1 MIKQVIRKLKNKYFV
16 FSLIALIWMLFFDR
30 HDLMFQWRMYQKI
43 QQLEKDKLHY
53 QLEIQKLNE
62 ERLMLIKNDEA
73 LEKYAREQYWMKHPN
88 EDLYIIVN
96 D

>member
-1 MIKQVIRKLKNKYFV
+1 MIKRVVKFLRNKYIF
-16 FSLIALIWMLFFDR
+16 FSVLALVWMMFFDR

-53 QLEIQKLNE
+53 QQEIQKLNE
-62 ERLMLIKNDEA
+62 ERLMLIKNEEA
-73 LEKYAREQYWMKHPN
+73 LEKYAREQYWMKQPN

>member
-1 MIKQVIRKLKNKYFV
+1 MFKRVVKFFRNKYV
-16 FSLIALIWMLFFDR
+16 FFSALALVWMIFFDR
-30 HDLMFQWRMYQKI
+30 HDLIFQWRMYKKI

-53 QLEIQKLNE
+53 QMEIQKLNE
-62 ERLMLIKNDEA
+62 ERLMLIKNEEA
-73 LEKYAREQYWMKHPN
+73 LEKYAREQYWMKQPN